1 MTILKSKKN
10 PFRVNKTKIIR
21 RKINNE
27 NTKTFK
33 HVLKNDNYLKM
44 LSRKE
49 KQKYE
54 KNSSKKEI

>member
-44 LSRKE
+44 LSLKE